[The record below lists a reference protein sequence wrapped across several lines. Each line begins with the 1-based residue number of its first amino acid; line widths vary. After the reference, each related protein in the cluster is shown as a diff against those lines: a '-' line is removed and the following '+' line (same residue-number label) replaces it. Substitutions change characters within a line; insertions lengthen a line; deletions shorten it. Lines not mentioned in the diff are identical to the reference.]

1 MANNNEF
8 LESTPFALDRFPRLN
23 IRDLPQDY
31 HDLRE
36 WFHDC
41 NPECLPIE
49 TSPLYCKADCPYN
62 DEGAPHDLA
71 CHKVNTNDWKQFR
84 FSCPACRKIYPGV
97 PVFFANLR
105 EKFRDLVLGWY
116 FIVTFEGT
124 NLTEIHEM
132 TGLSMFTLYQLKLK
146 FEATVVEA
154 KRLVSK
160 IET

>member
-36 WFHDC
+36 WFHAC
-41 NPECLPIE
+41 NPECLPIK
-49 TSPLYCKADCPYN
+49 TSPLYCKADCAFN

-97 PVFFANLR
+97 PVFFANFR
-105 EKFRDLVLGWY
+105 EKLLQKPCFKQKINSNGWCSAEHN
-116 FIVTFEGT
+116 FI
-124 NLTEIHEM
+124 
-132 TGLSMFTLYQLKLK
+132 KLIRNS
-146 FEATVVEA
+146 F
-154 KRLVSK
+154 S
-160 IET
+160 